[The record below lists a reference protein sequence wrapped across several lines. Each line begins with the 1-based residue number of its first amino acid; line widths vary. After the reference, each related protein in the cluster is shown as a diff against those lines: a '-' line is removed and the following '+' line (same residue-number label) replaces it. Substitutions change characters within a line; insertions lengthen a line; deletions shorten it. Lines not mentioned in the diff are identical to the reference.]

1 MTVSSILITGG
12 TSLVAAALVRQTHSQ
27 SNARPIVALSRSAL
41 PEASAARVHYVRG
54 SVFDADCLSSVLR
67 GNPNVVHTVGAFLD
81 DNSDSADTAYERINC
96 DSSIVVAC
104 GMAEKFDVNSD
115 LPHQRKAL
123 VYFSVA
129 AGFPGFIFD
138 PDFVHSK
145 REAEAALLGIEF
157 RNRIRVV
164 IFRPGLI
171 YSFHQRFSV
180 LPFAVGLYVIGF
192 LMRPLRGYIPRQLH
206 FLTDLPLQDDDIAN
220 AVFEA
225 VDNKA
230 VEGVCDG
237 DRIRLLAKAWE
248 MKRTRADLVLQG

>member
-12 TSLVAAALVRQTHSQ
+12 TSLVAAALIRQTHSQ
-27 SNARPIVALSRSAL
+27 SNAKPVVALSRSAL
-41 PEASAARVHYVRG
+41 PEASASRVHYVRG
-54 SVFDADCLSSVLR
+54 SVFDTDCLNSVLR

-81 DNSDSADTAYERINC
+81 DNNESAGTLYEHINC

-104 GMAEKFDVNSD
+104 AMADKFDVNND
-115 LPHQRKAL
+115 LSHQRRAL

-129 AGFPGFIFD
+129 EGFPDFIFD
-138 PDFVHSK
+138 QDFVNSK

-157 RNRIRVV
+157 RNRVRVV

-171 YSFHQRFSV
+171 YSFHQRFGI
-180 LPFAVGLYVIGF
+180 LPLAFGLYVIGSM
-192 LMRPLRGYIPRQLH
+192 MRPLRSYIPRNLH
-206 FLTDLPLQDDDIAN
+206 FLTDLPIQDDDIAN

-237 DRIRLLAKAWE
+237 DRIRLLARAWE
-248 MKRTRADLVLQG
+248 TKKTRANLLLHG